1 MKTSVNEAGVIIEH
15 GAQDWQIFQQDESGE
30 STIPLR
36 GRWLTQATYKTAR
49 VMVRLLVENDLQVVT
64 RALDWLPAETSRE
77 GVWSVELRHV
87 PRGGLYRIETTLQL
101 DGSAIEWSQRGDMVH
116 HVGVGDIWVI
126 AGQSNAAGYGKS
138 PVQDGPEMGVHMFDA
153 SGEWRLATH
162 PLSDSTGTR
171 YPANREFGNG
181 SHSPYLAFGRKL
193 KNSLGYPIGLI
204 PAAMGGSP
212 LSAWVK
218 SVNGGLFDNMLA
230 YLRDAGGSCRGMVW
244 YQGCSDTGPAD
255 RAVYLARFTEMVSD
269 IRRRLNH
276 PRLPV
281 ITAQL
286 NRCVSVAP
294 DNPLNEGWEAIRE
307 IQRQAARTLDGV
319 YVIGTLD
326 VGLSDGIHND
336 SAGNMVIGGRMADAA
351 IGAVYGRDVKYLH
364 PDLQTA
370 RRVGALAIE
379 LVFDNVDARLSYE
392 VRIPS
397 LYPFA
402 VRDEEGVVPV
412 SDWKITGND
421 KIQLELARPLVG
433 KATVTGAPTSCPPS
447 ILPFDVCGYRP
458 MLAFTSDV
466 RE

>member
-1 MKTSVNEAGVIIEH
+1 MKTALNEAGVIIEQ
-15 GAQDWQIFQQDESGE
+15 GALNWQIFQQNENGE
-30 STIPLR
+30 ATIALR
-36 GRWLTQATYKTAR
+36 GRWLTQAAHKTAR
-49 VMVRLLVENDLQVVT
+49 VMVRLLVENDLQAVT
-64 RALDWLPAETSRE
+64 RSLDWSPAETSRE
-77 GVWSVELRHV
+77 GAWSIELRHV

-101 DGSAIEWSQRGDMVH
+101 DGSPLEWSQRGDMVH
-116 HVGVGDIWVI
+116 HIGVGDIWVI

-138 PVQDGPEMGVHMFDA
+138 PVQDGPEMGVHMFHA

-162 PLSDSTGTR
+162 PLSDSTGTQ
-171 YPANREFGNG
+171 YPGNRETSNG

-193 KNSLGYPIGLI
+193 KNALGYPIGLI

-218 SVNGGLFDNMLA
+218 SVNGGLFDNMMA
-230 YLRDAGGSCRGMVW
+230 YLRDAGGACRGMVW
-244 YQGCSDTGPAD
+244 YQGCADTGPD
-255 RAVYLARFTEMVSD
+255 GPSVYAARFAEMVSD
-269 IRRRLNH
+269 FRRALKDA
-276 PRLPV
+276 RLPV

-286 NRCVSVAP
+286 NRYVAIRP
-294 DNPLNEGWEAIRE
+294 DDPVNEGWDAIRE

-336 SAGNMVIGGRMADAA
+336 SAGNMVIGGRLADAA
-351 IGAVYGRDVKYLH
+351 LGAVYGRDVKYLH
-364 PDLQTA
+364 PDLRTA
-370 RRVGALAIE
+370 RRAGTQAIE

-402 VRDEEGVVPV
+402 VRDEAGIVPV
-412 SDWKITGND
+412 TEWKITGND

-433 KATVTGAPTSCPPS
+433 KARVTGAPTACPPS

-458 MLAFTSDV
+458 MLAFTSDIM
-466 RE
+466 E